1 MSEEDKKDLD
11 KLTKTKLLEEAEKY
25 PEIVGAH
32 GMKKEELLE
41 AIKVEKKKLG
51 EEVPETPAKTASSG
65 SRKKKKTPD
74 RGALKKTL
82 SKLKSSRLEAL
93 EAKDSVQ
100 LKRIRRRYKRINR
113 TLRRTPASAA

>member
-1 MSEEDKKDLD
+1 MSKEEKKELV

-32 GMKKEELLE
+32 GMKKEELFE
-41 AIKVEKKKLG
+41 AIKAEKKKLG
-51 EEVPETPAKTASSG
+51 EEVPEEPAKAVSSG

-74 RGALKKTL
+74 RGALKEML
-82 SKLKSSRLEAL
+82 NELKSRRREAL

-100 LKRIRRRYKRINR
+100 LKRIRRRYKQINR
-113 TLRRTPASAA
+113 TLRRTTASAA

>member
-1 MSEEDKKDLD
+1 MSEEKKKELV
-11 KLTKTKLLEEAEKY
+11 KLTKTKLLEEAEKH
-25 PEIVGAH
+25 PGIVGAH

-41 AIKVEKKKLG
+41 AIKAEKAKLG
-51 EEVPETPAKTASSG
+51 EEVPEASAKAVSSG
-65 SRKKKKTPD
+65 SGKKKKTPD
-74 RGALKKTL
+74 RGALKESL
-82 SKLKSSRLEAL
+82 SKLKSIRREAL